1 MRSLPL
7 YGFSCALPLQ
17 GRLKPITQIMCK
29 TDLCEQII
37 ALVSKETEIA
47 VSDIMSHDKRPDVVD
62 ARYLA
67 VYLMLEKGVPAYR
80 VASLMNMSERNVY
93 HVKERFEDRKDYGDP
108 MLRQYYTSIRK
119 ALKQV

>member
-67 VYLMLEKGVPAYR
+67 VYLMLEKNIPAYR
-80 VASLMNMSERNVY
+80 VASFMGMTERNVY

-108 MLRQYYTSIRK
+108 MLKEYYKCIST